1 MTIAPIR
8 TENDYDAVMAR
19 IDELWGSE
27 PGSSAG
33 DELEVLI
40 DLAWVYE
47 KKHHHIDPPSPLEIL
62 EYRLDQMGLNAEEI
76 HRVMEFR
83 KKAPEIIS
91 RESGLSPEIINLFNG
106 IPFEAFLDSG
116 DSSAVSKSK

>member
-1 MTIAPIR
+1 
-8 TENDYDAVMAR
+8 
-19 IDELWGSE
+19 
-27 PGSSAG
+27 
-33 DELEVLI
+33 
-40 DLAWVYE
+40 
-47 KKHHHIDPPSPLEIL
+47 
-62 EYRLDQMGLNAEEI
+62 MGLNAEEI

-106 IPFEAFLDSG
+106 IPFEAFMDSG

>member
-27 PGSSAG
+27 PGTSAG

-47 KKHHHIDPPSPLEIL
+47 KKHHHIEPPTPLEIL
-62 EYRLDQMGLNAEEI
+62 EYRLDQMGISADEI
-76 HRVMEFR
+76 QRVMDFR
-83 KKAPEIIS
+83 RKAPEILR
-91 RESGLSPEIINLFNG
+91 RESGLSPEIINLFSG

-116 DSSAVSKSK
+116 DSSVISK

>member
-8 TENDYDAVMAR
+8 TESDYDTVMVR
-19 IDELWGSE
+19 IDEIWGSL
-27 PGSSAG
+27 PGTNAG

-47 KKHHHIDPPSPLEIL
+47 KKHHHIEPPTPLEIL

-76 HRVMEFR
+76 QRVMDFR
-83 KKAPEIIS
+83 RKAPEIFR
-91 RESGLSPEIINLFNG
+91 RESRLSPDIINLFSG

-116 DSSAVSKSK
+116 DSAAISK